1 MNNLEAITSYFNSMT
16 IYNKKSTNT
25 IHKYLSNCLITA
37 LDSLEINSLNE
48 ITFET
53 GYKLVHYYKNSG
65 SKNNSTINK
74 ILLYLKRII
83 KHYEINSSFLKFKLL
98 PIYTNGF
105 KRLYKND
112 LKAIINYV
120 KVMNFSKNSLVYKT
134 MVLLLLD
141 SGIRISELLNIKIS
155 NIDLDMND
163 LKIYLEETKT
173 GKQRYAPFSSFSYS
187 YIKDLINLDP
197 KRDYLFI
204 NVLKNRRLNKND
216 VRLFYKRLSK
226 KLHIDRIHSHR
237 FRKTFA
243 SVLVENGMTIETLQN
258 LIGHSRVST
267 TMLYVQFK
275 ESKALREYKNFNDW
289 GLN

>member
-1 MNNLEAITSYFNSMT
+1 MSIEESIINYYDTMT

-25 IHKYLSNCLITA
+25 IHKYLSKCIINA
-37 LDSLEINSLNE
+37 LNDININKLDD
-48 ITFET
+48 IAYET
-53 GYKLVHYYKNSG
+53 GYELVHFFKKSG

-74 ILLYLKRII
+74 ILLYLKRIM
-83 KHYEINSSFLKFKLL
+83 KHYDINSTFIKFKLL

-105 KRLYKND
+105 KRLYNQD

-120 KVMNFSKNSLVYKT
+120 KAMNLSKNSIVYKA

-141 SGIRISELLNIKIS
+141 SGMRISELLNIKIS
-155 NIDLDMND
+155 NIDLDTNN

-173 GKQRYAPFSSFSYS
+173 GKQRYAPFSLFSYA
-187 YIKDLINLDP
+187 YVKQLIDIDS
-197 KRDYLFI
+197 KREYLFI
-204 NVLKNRRLNKND
+204 NILKNRRLSKND

-226 KLHIDRIHSHR
+226 NLKIDRIHSHR

-243 SVLVENGMTIETLQN
+243 SVLIENGMSIETLQS
-258 LIGHSRVST
+258 LIGHSRIST

-275 ESKALREYKNFNDW
+275 ESKALKDYKMFNDW
-289 GLN
+289 GI